1 MQHLTF
7 RAMGSQIDVL
17 LDTQETCDHLAQ
29 VPTWF
34 AAWEQQVSRFR
45 ADSELV
51 QLNHHTGQWMPV
63 SPVLYDILQLAIWAA
78 YESDGL
84 VTPTLLHALEAS
96 GYDRSFETLSSRD
109 GSCTVLPVPQ
119 TSHYTIADWRAIEL
133 NPHTRSVRV
142 PANVRLDLGGF
153 AKGWAAQQTMHKL
166 ASFAPVLVN
175 AGGDIAVS
183 GLRTDGS
190 RWPVGVDNPADPD
203 QQLELL
209 MIDRGGIATSGRD
222 FRRWQHNGLWQ
233 HHILDPRTGRPALTD
248 LLSVTVI
255 APTACE
261 AEMAA
266 RVALILGS
274 HAALSWFEARPGL
287 AGLLVTEA
295 GSVMQSHR
303 LPFYLWEGY

>member
-7 RAMGSQIDVL
+7 RAMGSQVDIL
-17 LDTQETCDHLAQ
+17 LDTQDECDHLAQ
-29 VPTWF
+29 VPAWF

-51 QLNHHTGQWMPV
+51 QLNHHTGQWLPV
-63 SPVLYDILQLAIWAA
+63 SPVLYDIVQLAIWAA

-84 VTPTLLHALEAS
+84 VTPTLLDALEAS
-96 GYDRSFETLSSRD
+96 GYDRSFETLSSHHW
-109 GSCTVLPVPQ
+109 GY
-119 TSHYTIADWRAIEL
+119 TSQPRISHHAIADWRAIEL

-153 AKGWAAQQTMHKL
+153 AKGWAAQQAMHKL

-190 RWPVGVDNPADPD
+190 RWPVGVADPADPN
-203 QQLELL
+203 QHLELL

-222 FRRWQHNGLWQ
+222 FRCWQHHGIWQ

-274 HAALSWFEARPGL
+274 HAALSWLEARPSL

-295 GSVMQSHR
+295 GSVMHSHR
-303 LPFYLWEGY
+303 LPFYFWEGYRT